1 MDFKRIEWIFFL
13 AFLGLNIFFWNLSGR
28 STRGEQRLF
37 FQPNRID

>member
-13 AFLGLNIFFWNLSGR
+13 AFLGLNIFLFGIYRKVNKR
-28 STRGEQRLF
+28 EQRLF